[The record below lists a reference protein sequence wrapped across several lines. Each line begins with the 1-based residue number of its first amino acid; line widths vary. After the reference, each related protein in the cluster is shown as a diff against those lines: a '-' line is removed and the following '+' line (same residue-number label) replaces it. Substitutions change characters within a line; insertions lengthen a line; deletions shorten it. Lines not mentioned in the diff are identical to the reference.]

1 MSTSNNN
8 PFFIGI
14 MQILDEKLGTQFDW
28 YKRETEQN
36 IKDFLM
42 IYIKYTLIE
51 KKFIKNY
58 YEIKNKINNLNQD
71 EKREEKRK
79 LIDIYN
85 NVYSLSFEV
94 IEKGEIL
101 NDGNYIEICD
111 ELKNDNDLLSILKS
125 DIINNFRQEFTV
137 QIIDT
142 LFIEHD

>member
-14 MQILDEKLGTQFDW
+14 MQILDDKLGTQFDW

-51 KKFIKNY
+51 KKFIKTY
-58 YEIKNKINNLNQD
+58 YEIKNTINKLNQD
-71 EKREEKRK
+71 EKQEEKRK
-79 LIDIYN
+79 LIEIYN
-85 NVYSLSFEV
+85 NVYNLSFEV
-94 IEKGEIL
+94 IEKVEIL

-111 ELKNDNDLLSILKS
+111 ELKNDNDLLTILKS

>member
-1 MSTSNNN
+1 MSTRNNN

-85 NVYSLSFEV
+85 NVYNLSFEV

-101 NDGNYIEICD
+101 NDGNYIEILD
-111 ELKNDNDLLSILKS
+111 ELKNDNDLLTILKS

>member
-1 MSTSNNN
+1 MSSNNNN
-8 PFFIGI
+8 PFFIGV
-14 MQILDEKLGTQFDW
+14 MQILDDKLGTQFDW

-58 YEIKNKINNLNQD
+58 YEIKNKLNHLNQN
-71 EKREEKRK
+71 EKQEEKRK

-101 NDGNYIEICD
+101 KDGNYIEICD
-111 ELKNDNDLLSILKS
+111 ELKNDNDLLTILKN
-125 DIINNFRQEFTV
+125 DISNNFRQEFTV
-137 QIIDT
+137 QIIDA
-142 LFIEHD
+142 LFIDND

>member
-14 MQILDEKLGTQFDW
+14 MQILDDKLGTQFDW

-111 ELKNDNDLLSILKS
+111 ELKNDNDLLTILKS